1 VIRSFITRTGTARLL
16 LVGIYAVCLLLAVM
30 LDMRARVRH
39 SSETFMY
46 HSTADAPARFTGIV
60 LGCRVNGDGPSAC
73 LEERLSAAL
82 ALYEQGRVQRLLVS
96 GDHGTKQYDEV
107 NAMRDWFVQHG
118 VPAQH
123 VFLDHAGFDTYDT
136 MVRAR
141 KVFNVHD
148 ALVISQAFHLPRAIY
163 LARSIGID
171 AIGVSADPPQGSS
184 CRGSAVREPMACLKA
199 VLNVTFHSSPHFLG
213 PVIPITGEPD
223 ATFDR

>member
-1 VIRSFITRTGTARLL
+1 VIRAVHRIGVTRGILIGT
-16 LVGIYAVCLLLAVM
+16 YAACLLLAM
-30 LDMRARVRH
+30 LLDMRTRVQR
-39 SSETFMY
+39 SASPFM
-46 HSTADAPARFTGIV
+46 TGGVVAAPTRYTGIV
-60 LGCRVNGDGPSAC
+60 LGCRVNGDDPSAC
-73 LEERLSAAL
+73 LEERLSTAL
-82 ALYEQGRVQRLLVS
+82 ALYQQRRVQRLLVS

-141 KVFNVHD
+141 KVFDVRD

-223 ATFDR
+223 ASFDR